1 MRLVKKIGL
10 YFIGNLASKILS
22 AILIPIYAFY
32 VSSSDLGIFD
42 YSQTLMQ
49 IIVPIVFF
57 SIWEAILKYVIS
69 ADSDSS
75 RKEIINTA
83 LTISLISTLLLI
95 TVTYVLYIMHVIS
108 DCSYVFMMML
118 FNAFNIVLQYISRS
132 IGENVT
138 YVIAGIAAVVVNF
151 IGVVILVVLL
161 KQGAHGLFVSYT
173 LGQATSCI
181 IMFYRCKLF
190 KGFAFSL
197 KPQIVRM
204 LLLFSLPM
212 AANAISGWLI
222 QGVGRVVINSNLGDS
237 ANGLYSYASKLGNLV
252 TVVVGVVSMALMEE
266 LYIRMN
272 DDDINE
278 YFNKICN
285 QIWII
290 ILGIYAFVIPLIG
303 LYYLFTAKTEYADT
317 LQYVSPCILVA
328 CVSAFSTNV
337 GGAFQIKDLTKYI
350 FLTTLAGG
358 IVTSL
363 VAVIAVSWLGI
374 WGVILAQ
381 FLGALTLL
389 AIRCVVARR
398 LMDFRLDIKR
408 SCSMLLLICL
418 DSFILL
424 KITSFWGLF
433 IFAIV
438 NTMILIVIY
447 RKQIKEIIMKRF
459 SLM

>member
-1 MRLVKKIGL
+1 
-10 YFIGNLASKILS
+10 
-22 AILIPIYAFY
+22 
-32 VSSSDLGIFD
+32 
-42 YSQTLMQ
+42 
-49 IIVPIVFF
+49 
-57 SIWEAILKYVIS
+57 
-69 ADSDSS
+69 
-75 RKEIINTA
+75 
-83 LTISLISTLLLI
+83 
-95 TVTYVLYIMHVIS
+95 
-108 DCSYVFMMML
+108 
-118 FNAFNIVLQYISRS
+118 
-132 IGENVT
+132 
-138 YVIAGIAAVVVNF
+138 
-151 IGVVILVVLL
+151 
-161 KQGAHGLFVSYT
+161 
-173 LGQATSCI
+173 
-181 IMFYRCKLF
+181 
-190 KGFAFSL
+190 
-197 KPQIVRM
+197 
-204 LLLFSLPM
+204 M